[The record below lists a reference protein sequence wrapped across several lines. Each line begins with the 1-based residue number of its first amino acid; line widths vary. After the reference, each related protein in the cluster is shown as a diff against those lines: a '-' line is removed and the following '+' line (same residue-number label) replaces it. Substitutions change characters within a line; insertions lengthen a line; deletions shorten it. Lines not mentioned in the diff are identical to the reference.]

1 MDSSSDIKIVV
12 SREFYHD
19 LSDWAKFNL
28 TNDMIFNVGEN
39 RMEIIT
45 RGSNYKMELEDA
57 EIKLSQSNY
66 LKKIKKYFHP
76 SSFTH

>member
-45 RGSNYKMELEDA
+45 RGSNYKMELADA
-57 EIKLSQSNY
+57 
-66 LKKIKKYFHP
+66 
-76 SSFTH
+76 